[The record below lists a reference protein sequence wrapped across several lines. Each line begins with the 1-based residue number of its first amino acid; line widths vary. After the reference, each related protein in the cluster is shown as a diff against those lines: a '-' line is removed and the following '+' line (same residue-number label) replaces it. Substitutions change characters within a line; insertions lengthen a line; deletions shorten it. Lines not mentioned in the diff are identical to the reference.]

1 MDHPMKVYGLNVVEQ
16 LLDDVLVAVGAAL
29 VVFAIVAGILD
40 EAFGARGT
48 AGGLLLAA
56 TAMAGVLLALGGS
69 GIRQNAGASFL
80 GYELLAIAAIGWLVC
95 AFVSGYAGAAI
106 AVFPLAAT
114 FALLVALRRRA
125 LRLRFKPRFLS
136 LRNFETMV
144 AVADTMIDGDGREA
158 VHPIEVAVTV
168 DHLLARVESP
178 MRKDLKL
185 VLVLTEWALP
195 LMALRPFPFSV
206 LGSND
211 RRRAVQKVINAKGL
225 FRDVARSLKIMSC
238 VGYYGDQRGI
248 AQAGFVHFPLRK
260 RSQGVDQS
268 PLTHPDPFE
277 TPVGRP

>member
-1 MDHPMKVYGLNVVEQ
+1 VDHPMKVYGLNVVEQ
-16 LLDDVLVAVGAAL
+16 VLDDVLVAAGALL
-29 VVFAIVAGILD
+29 VAFAIVAGILD
-40 EAFGARGT
+40 GAFEARGT

-80 GYELLAIAAIGWLVC
+80 GFELLAIAALGWIVC
-95 AFVSGYAGAAI
+95 AIVAGSVGATIAA
-106 AVFPLAAT
+106 AVLVAV

-125 LRLRFKPRFLS
+125 LRVRFKPRFLS
-136 LRNFETMV
+136 LRNFDTMV

-178 MRKDLKL
+178 MRKDLKF
-185 VLVLTEWALP
+185 VLVITEWALP
-195 LMALRPFPFSV
+195 LLVLRPFPFSV

-211 RRRAVQKVINAKGL
+211 RRRAVEKVINAKGP

-248 AQAGFVHFPLRK
+248 AQVGFVHYEHR
-260 RSQGVDQS
+260 RRAQGVDQT

-277 TPVGRP
+277 PAGRP

>member
-16 LLDDVLVAVGAAL
+16 VLDDVLVATGLLLAAFSL
-29 VVFAIVAGILD
+29 VALILYG
-40 EAFGARGT
+40 AFGASGT

-56 TAMAGVLLALGGS
+56 TALAGVLLALGGS

-80 GYELLAIAAIGWLVC
+80 GYELLAVAALGWIVC
-95 AFVSGYAGAAI
+95 AFITGAAGAAI
-106 AVFPLAAT
+106 AAAVLVLV

-125 LRLRFKPRFLS
+125 LRLRFRPRFLS
-136 LRNFETMV
+136 LRNFETMI

-185 VLVLTEWALP
+185 VLVITEWALP
-195 LMALRPFPFSV
+195 LLVWRPFPFSV

-211 RRRAVQKVINAKGL
+211 RRRAVEKVINAKGP
-225 FRDVARSLKIMSC
+225 FRDIARSLKIMAC

-248 AQAGFVHFPLRK
+248 AQAGFTHFDLR
-260 RSQGVDQS
+260 RRAQGVDQS
-268 PLTHPDPFE
+268 PLAHPDPFE
-277 TPVGRP
+277 RRP

>member
-1 MDHPMKVYGLNVVEQ
+1 MDRPMKLYGLNVVEQ
-16 LLDDVLVAVGAAL
+16 LLDDVLVAAGL
-29 VVFAIVAGILD
+29 PLGVFALVAGILD
-40 EAFGARGT
+40 GAFGARGT

-56 TAMAGVLLALGGS
+56 TAIAGVLLALGGS

-80 GYELLAIAAIGWLVC
+80 GYELLAISALGWIVC
-95 AFVSGYAGAAI
+95 AIVAGSVGAAVAA
-106 AVFPLAAT
+106 AVLVAL

-144 AVADTMIDGDGREA
+144 AVADTMIEGDGREA

-168 DHLLARVESP
+168 DHLLDRVDSP
-178 MRKDLKL
+178 LRKDLKL

-195 LMALRPFPFSV
+195 LLILRPFPFSA

-211 RRRAVQKVINAKGL
+211 RRRAVEQVINAKGM
-225 FRDVARSLKIMSC
+225 FRDVARSLKIMAC
-238 VGYYGDQRGI
+238 VGYYGDGRGI
-248 AQAGFVHFPLRK
+248 AQAGFVHFELRK
-260 RSQGVDQS
+260 RAQNVDQS
-268 PLTHPDPFE
+268 PLTHEDPFT

>member
-1 MDHPMKVYGLNVVEQ
+1 VDHPMKLYGLNVVEQ
-16 LLDDVLVAVGAAL
+16 VLDDVLVAVGLLLPLFAL
-29 VVFAIVAGILD
+29 VAGILD
-40 EAFGARGT
+40 GAFGASGT

-56 TAMAGVLLALGGS
+56 TALAGVLLALGGS

-80 GYELLAIAAIGWLVC
+80 GYELLAVAAIGWIVC
-95 AFVSGYAGAAI
+95 AFLTGAVGAAI
-106 AVFPLAAT
+106 AAGVLVVL
-114 FALLVALRRRA
+114 FALVVALRRRA
-125 LRLRFKPRFLS
+125 LRLRFRPRFLS
-136 LRNFETMV
+136 LRNFDTMI

-185 VLVLTEWALP
+185 VLVITEWALP
-195 LMALRPFPFSV
+195 LLVWRPFPFSV

-211 RRRAVQKVINAKGL
+211 RRRAVEKVINAKGP
-225 FRDVARSLKIMSC
+225 FRDVARSLKIMAC

-248 AQAGFVHFPLRK
+248 AQAGFVHFGLRR

-268 PLTHPDPFE
+268 PLHHPDPFE
-277 TPVGRP
+277 GRP

>member
-1 MDHPMKVYGLNVVEQ
+1 VDHPMKVYGLNVVEQ
-16 LLDDVLVAVGAAL
+16 VLDDVLVAVGL
-29 VVFAIVAGILD
+29 LLPVFALVAGILD
-40 EAFGARGT
+40 GAFGASGT

-56 TAMAGVLLALGGS
+56 TALAGVLLALGGS

-80 GYELLAIAAIGWLVC
+80 GYELLAVAAIGWIVC
-95 AFVSGYAGAAI
+95 AFLTGAVGAAI
-106 AVFPLAAT
+106 AAGVLVVV

-125 LRLRFKPRFLS
+125 LRLRFRPRFLS
-136 LRNFETMV
+136 LRNFDTMI

-178 MRKDLKL
+178 IRKDLKL
-185 VLVLTEWALP
+185 VLVITEWALP
-195 LMALRPFPFSV
+195 LLVWRPFPFSV

-211 RRRAVQKVINAKGL
+211 RRRAVEKVINAKGP
-225 FRDVARSLKIMSC
+225 FRDVARSLKIMAC

-248 AQAGFVHFPLRK
+248 AQAGFVHFGLRR

-268 PLTHPDPFE
+268 PLHHPDPFE
-277 TPVGRP
+277 GRP

>member
-1 MDHPMKVYGLNVVEQ
+1 MRLYGLNVVEQ
-16 LLDDVLVAVGAAL
+16 LLDDVLVAVGALLAL
-29 VVFAIVAGILD
+29 FALVAGILD
-40 EAFGARGT
+40 GAFGARGT

-56 TAMAGVLLALGGS
+56 TAAAGLLLALGGS

-80 GYELLAIAAIGWLVC
+80 GFELLAIAAIGWLVC
-95 AFVSGYAGAAI
+95 AFVSGYAGAAVT
-106 AVFPLAAT
+106 VFPLVAL

-125 LRLRFKPRFLS
+125 LRLRFRPRFLS

-144 AVADTMIDGDGREA
+144 AVADTMIDADGREA

-168 DHLLARVESP
+168 DHLLDRVDSP
-178 MRKDLKL
+178 MRKELKL

-195 LMALRPFPFSV
+195 LMVLRPFPFSV

-211 RRRAVQKVINAKGL
+211 RRRAVEKVINAKGP
-225 FRDVARSLKIMSC
+225 FRDIARSLKIMSC

-248 AQAGFVHFPLRK
+248 AQVGFVHFELRK
-260 RSQGVDQS
+260 RSQGVDQG

-277 TPVGRP
+277 PAGGP

>member
-1 MDHPMKVYGLNVVEQ
+1 MKLYGLNVVEQ
-16 LLDDVLVAVGAAL
+16 VLDDVLVAVGLLLPAFAL
-29 VVFAIVAGILD
+29 VAGILD
-40 EAFGARGT
+40 GAFGASGT

-56 TAMAGVLLALGGS
+56 TALAGLLLALGGS

-80 GYELLAIAAIGWLVC
+80 GYELLAVAAVGWVVC
-95 AFVSGYAGAAI
+95 AFLTGAVGAAI
-106 AVFPLAAT
+106 AAAVLVAV

-125 LRLRFKPRFLS
+125 LRLRFRPRFLS
-136 LRNFETMV
+136 LRNFDTMI
-144 AVADTMIDGDGREA
+144 AVADTMIDGDGRET

-185 VLVLTEWALP
+185 VLVITEWALP
-195 LMALRPFPFSV
+195 LLVWRPFPFSV

-211 RRRAVQKVINAKGL
+211 RRRAVQKVINAKGP

-248 AQAGFVHFPLRK
+248 AQAGFVHFGLRR
-260 RSQGVDQS
+260 RSQGVDQA
-268 PLTHPDPFE
+268 PLHHPDPFE
-277 TPVGRP
+277 GRP